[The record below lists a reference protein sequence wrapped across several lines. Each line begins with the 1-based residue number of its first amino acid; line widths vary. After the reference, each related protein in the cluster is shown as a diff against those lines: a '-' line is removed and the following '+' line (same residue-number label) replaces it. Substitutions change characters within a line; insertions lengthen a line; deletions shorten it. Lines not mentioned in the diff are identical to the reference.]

1 MLKQLHTINGEVTC
15 ELSSKIEDELKDIA
29 LMSSCNFR
37 YNTVAKTKK
46 YKVLDF
52 EYEGN
57 DINIQKAKDYL
68 EDWKLK
74 NLEESLKLTFRKCKV
89 RELNEEMSNNEL
101 KISVNV
107 NKFSNFLNLAQTIV
121 EELDITSQV
130 SQKNKGFLQGKDVT
144 FKAFGNK
151 KELKAFKSIMESFMI
166 VQTTES
172 NTRIK
177 L

>member
-1 MLKQLHTINGEVTC
+1 MKSKLYTINGEITC
-15 ELSSKIEDELKDIA
+15 GLSSKIEDELKDIA
-29 LMSSCNFR
+29 ILSSCNFK

-46 YKVLDF
+46 YKMLDF
-52 EYEGN
+52 EYQGN
-57 DINIQKAKDYL
+57 DINIQKAKEYL

-89 RELNEEMSNNEL
+89 RGLNEEISNNEL

-107 NKFSNFLNLAQTIV
+107 NKFSNFLSLAQTVID
-121 EELDITSQV
+121 ELDITAQMSQN
-130 SQKNKGFLQGKDVT
+130 NKGFLQGKDVT
-144 FKAFGNK
+144 VKAFGNK
-151 KELKAFKSIMESFMI
+151 KELKAFRRIMENFMI

-172 NTRIK
+172 NNRIK

>member
-1 MLKQLHTINGEVTC
+1 MLKQLYTINGELTC
-15 ELSSKIEDELKDIA
+15 KLSSKIEDELKDIA

-52 EYEGN
+52 EYEGS

-68 EDWKLK
+68 EAWKLK

-89 RELNEEMSNNEL
+89 RGLNEEMLNGQF

-107 NKFSNFLNLAQTIV
+107 NKFSNFLNLAQTV
-121 EELDITSQV
+121 VDELDITAQMSQN
-130 SQKNKGFLQGKDVT
+130 NKGFLQGKDVT
-144 FKAFGNK
+144 VKAFGNTQ
-151 KELKAFKSIMESFMI
+151 ELKAFKRIMESFMTI
-166 VQTTES
+166 
-172 NTRIK
+172 
-177 L
+177 